1 MDGNAQ
7 AHTVLPVGRPFL
19 LAERA
24 VSDLLYLSWG
34 RRTYGVSPI
43 PVTVH
48 EGWVYTF
55 IRSGSPRMVARVVP
69 AFAEATA
76 GGSVVR
82 HSLGEGGPNALSGA
96 AIGNTGE
103 GLVQRMRPRQMM
115 VVGPNCPSGW
125 NDERRKS
132 CEQLTWVWRH
142 PPKIPG
148 ARAVET
154 GFVRFEL
161 DEDANARLQAMH
173 EWCRKEIGDPDRFTH
188 RALQSLHTML
198 DVELGRAVMP
208 RTRASAT
215 RFGFA
220 RAWLDRHWREDKAV
234 SQLAEYLQVSLS
246 TLDRLFKKEARMSA
260 GQWIHRRKMQAAGDL
275 IHAGRMTRKQI
286 AYALGYAHPGDF
298 SRAWSRWRARS
309 RNDVRHRRMGSIG
322 DGG

>member
-1 MDGNAQ
+1 MEGNSQ

-34 RRTYGVSPI
+34 RRTYGVSPV
-43 PVTVH
+43 PVTAH
-48 EGWVYTF
+48 AGWVYTF
-55 IRSGSPRMVARVVP
+55 ILSGSPLVVA
-69 AFAEATA
+69 
-76 GGSVVR
+76 
-82 HSLGEGGPNALSGA
+82 GEG
-96 AIGNTGE
+96 I
-103 GLVQRMRPRQMM
+103 VQRVGRWQMM

-148 ARAVET
+148 VRAVET
-154 GFVRFEL
+154 GFIRFEL
-161 DEDANARLQAMH
+161 DENANARLQAMH
-173 EWCRKEIGDPDRFTH
+173 EWCRKEMGDPDRFTH

-246 TLDRLFKKEARMSA
+246 TLDRLFKREARMSA
-260 GQWIHRRKMQAAGDL
+260 GQWIHRRKMQTAGDL
-275 IHAGRMTRKQI
+275 IRDGRMTRKQI
-286 AYALGYAHPGDF
+286 AYALGYAHPSDF
-298 SRAWSRWRARS
+298 SRAWSRWRS
-309 RNDVRHRRMGSIG
+309 RNDVRHRRIERQRDRG
-322 DGG
+322 

>member
-19 LAERA
+19 LAEKA

-69 AFAEATA
+69 
-76 GGSVVR
+76 
-82 HSLGEGGPNALSGA
+82 NALSGA
-96 AIGNTGE
+96 SGQTGE
-103 GLVQRMRPRQMM
+103 EIVQRVRRRQMM

-148 ARAVET
+148 VRAVET

-161 DEDANARLQAMH
+161 DEDAGARLQAMH

-309 RNDVRHRRMGSIG
+309 RNDVRQRRMGGKG
-322 DGG
+322 DES